1 VNPNGDSLPLV
12 SVIAISYEHERFVLD
27 CLESIRAQTYP
38 NVQLIVVDDC
48 STDGTV
54 SVIESWLA
62 QTGTPCTLVTHD
74 RNLGICSTK
83 NDALRH
89 ARGVYVAGV
98 STDDVWL
105 PDKLARQV
113 ECMEAAPETVAVVYS
128 DAERTDESGRALP
141 TTFLEEFDRSERPP
155 SGDIYETL
163 LERNFIPAGSA
174 LIRRACL
181 EQVGPYDETLAY
193 EDWDMWLRL
202 ARQYEFVC
210 LPGVT
215 LRYRVHEA
223 SLSHALSRHDRG
235 ALQAETEMKIL
246 LKHLGYTPRWDA
258 VLWDRIARIAYRLG
272 RPEQLDFA
280 RAWLRSSLNP
290 RALVLYALCRLH
302 IPHRLV
308 KRLVPRRR
316 YSPPSS

>member
-1 VNPNGDSLPLV
+1 VSPTGDSLPLV
-12 SVIAISYEHERFVLD
+12 SVIAISYQHERFVAE

-48 STDGTV
+48 STDRTV
-54 SVIESWLA
+54 SVIERWLA
-62 QTGTPCTLVTHD
+62 ETETPCTLVTHD

-83 NDALRH
+83 NDALSH

-113 ECMEAAPETVAVVYS
+113 ERLEAAPANAALVYS
-128 DAERTDESGRALP
+128 DAERIDRSGRALP
-141 TTFLEEFDRSERPP
+141 RTFLEDLDLPEPP
-155 SGDIYETL
+155 SGDIYEAL
-163 LERNFIPAGSA
+163 LERNFIPAGST

-181 EQVGPYDETLAY
+181 ERVGPYDETLAY

-202 ARQYEFVC
+202 ARRYEFAF
-210 LPGVT
+210 LPGIA

-235 ALQAETEMKIL
+235 ARWWETEMKIL
-246 LKHLGYTPRWDA
+246 MKHLGHSRRRDA
-258 VLWDRIARIAYRLG
+258 GLWARIARIAYRLD

-280 RAWLRSSLNP
+280 RAWLRSSLKP
-290 RALVLYALCRLH
+290 SALALYTLCRLRV
-302 IPHRLV
+302 PYRLV